1 MVVSLSASTLDTTIS
16 FYSHG
21 SCLSVYDFV
30 SSRAIAYHCD
40 WYLEFFFDE
49 FYVFATILWEFVIFC
64 YSSEDFAIKF
74 PCFTRTL
81 YVLTWKHEVRLC
93 QKGVRSVICMRLTSN
108 SETLIYK
115 LRIYNNNQKVSNGI
129 WLNKVVLYYIP
140 IRTTGS
146 VLLWK
151 VYIK

>member
-1 MVVSLSASTLDTTIS
+1 MLMINFCTNLCSAFRKIGGEKRAFFESSSSPLPS
-16 FYSHG
+16 AQHYSCVKG
-21 SCLSVYDFV
+21 EDS
-30 SSRAIAYHCD
+30 
-40 WYLEFFFDE
+40 WGG
-49 FYVFATILWEFVIFC
+49 IFC

-140 IRTTGS
+140 IRITGS

>member
-1 MVVSLSASTLDTTIS
+1 
-16 FYSHG
+16 
-21 SCLSVYDFV
+21 
-30 SSRAIAYHCD
+30 
-40 WYLEFFFDE
+40 
-49 FYVFATILWEFVIFC
+49 
-64 YSSEDFAIKF
+64 
-74 PCFTRTL
+74 
-81 YVLTWKHEVRLC
+81 
-93 QKGVRSVICMRLTSN
+93 MRLTSN